1 MHVPGTVLKTLY
13 YYLSTSYRFGN
24 SAPNLTI
31 QAQPA
36 NPNQES
42 DHTCLYYIA
51 YTLYRNARTYPT
63 NTYNSHYKH
72 PRTHLRN
79 SLIDLNAQ
87 RNNQNPQE

>member
-24 SAPNLTI
+24 SASNLTI

-42 DHTCLYYIA
+42 DHTCL
-51 YTLYRNARTYPT
+51 TT
-63 NTYNSHYKH
+63 
-72 PRTHLRN
+72 
-79 SLIDLNAQ
+79 
-87 RNNQNPQE
+87 